1 MKDDLEPEMDFL
13 LRPGFPPTSKA
24 RRGRPHR
31 PPCCLC
37 SLGSGVWE
45 PGTASR
51 RVHPP
56 AQQRRLREHFLVF
69 GVTVVVSFSCN
80 WPVESEECF
89 PGDWVSK
96 VRLLNATPLS
106 GQHTCGLPGAS
117 STAGTHVRGLQ
128 RALPA
133 PVPPDRLPQASASS
147 QAQPMFTSR
156 PPGTSGLSAACAH
169 RLRPTHTWRPN
180 KPACPRQ
187 PQGAQT
193 ARTLP
198 G

>member
-13 LRPGFPPTSKA
+13 PRPGFPPTSKA
-24 RRGRPHR
+24 RRGHPHR

-56 AQQRRLREHFLVF
+56 AQQRRLREHFPVF

-96 VRLLNATPLS
+96 VRFLNATPLS
-106 GQHTCGLPGAS
+106 GQHTCGLPG
-117 STAGTHVRGLQ
+117 LQ

-133 PVPPDRLPQASASS
+133 PVPPGRLPQASASS

-169 RLRPTHTWRPN
+169 RLRPTHIPGGRTSQPAPANHKAHRPRGLYLGRAD
-180 KPACPRQ
+180 KSHCDAI
-187 PQGAQT
+187 
-193 ARTLP
+193 
-198 G
+198 